1 MLNVLLAHG
10 GGGGAGIAQDVGVTW
25 ALLPLASIVLFTARV
40 NRKIRREIEERGEFE
55 NAVRALEQEYREEVA
70 RGEGIKA

>member
-25 ALLPLASIVLFTARV
+25 ALLPLASIVWFTARV
-40 NRKIRREIEERGEFE
+40 NQKIRREIQERGEFE
-55 NAVRALEQEYREEVA
+55 NAVRDLEREYRDEKA
-70 RGEGIKA
+70 REEGIKA